1 MIGVMNEPSTESAR
15 ARGPESSAALERG
28 LRVLGVLADH
38 PEGMTVT
45 ELAAA
50 MRLSRPVVYR
60 LLTVLVDRRYVRRP
74 PDGRLTLGVGLLG
87 LAQRAGPHLRRAAVP
102 VLRDL
107 AERVGATA
115 HLSVAEGAEAIAVSV
130 VEPSWTDLHV
140 AYRVGSRHPLERGAA
155 GRAILAARAGRTQVE
170 ESTGELQPGA
180 FGMAVAVPTEALEAS
195 VGLVALAEFDRR
207 AAGRALRAAADRLAA
222 LLA

>member
-1 MIGVMNEPSTESAR
+1 MIGVMSEPSMDAAR
-15 ARGPESSAALERG
+15 VRGPESSAALERG

-38 PEGMTVT
+38 AEGMTVS

-50 MRLSRPVVYR
+50 MQLSRPVVYR
-60 LLTVLVDRRYVRRP
+60 LLAVLTDRRYVRRA

-87 LAQRAGPHLRRAAVP
+87 LAQRAQPHLRRAAAP
-102 VLRDL
+102 VLREL

-115 HLSVAEGAEAIAVSV
+115 HLSVADGAEATAVAV

-140 AYRVGSRHPLERGAA
+140 AYRVGSRHPLDRGAA
-155 GRAILAARAGRTQVE
+155 GRAILAARAGRTEVV

-207 AAGRALRAAADRLAA
+207 VAGTALRTAADRLATM
-222 LLA
+222 LS